1 MPARRSR
8 IRIVKIT
15 YSNGITLDALVLRHD
30 DYELR
35 AIAPGGEDVLS
46 FTRVNSTWF
55 SADLEVVGIDFG
67 WQRRLPAHA
76 PTVADCICP
85 KELAAQLV
93 TSLIT
98 GGEPQTQELDGVYVF
113 GPAGTRVLVS
123 AAELRM

>member
-1 MPARRSR
+1 MTITSR
-8 IRIVKIT
+8 
-15 YSNGITLDALVLRHD
+15 NGTTLEALVLLHD

-46 FTRVNSTWF
+46 FTRVSGTWI
-55 SADLEVVGIDFG
+55 SEQLEPVAIEFA
-67 WQRRLPAHA
+67 WQRRVPAPT

-93 TSLIT
+93 TSQIV
-98 GGEPQTQELDGVYVF
+98 GGESLAQGLDAVYVF

-123 AAELRM
+123 VAELGMQ